1 MLCLLKDFMK
11 HFKSKFCKPLNTFFS
26 PRQSTGNDES
36 NIWLGISFGFIG
48 NLPSIENALAAGDE
62 PGEYLDRRVEIW
74 GLFYRLMIVAF
85 TIGTVVSGT
94 IVWLVLRFRE
104 STPTAKPTEYEADG
118 KW

>member
-1 MLCLLKDFMK
+1 MMKVIFGLGLVLGLLV
-11 HFKSKFCKPLNTFFS
+11 
-26 PRQSTGNDES
+26 
-36 NIWLGISFGFIG
+36 II
-48 NLPSIENALAAGDE
+48 PSIHNVLAAGDE

-85 TIGTVVSGT
+85 TVGTVVSGL

-104 STPTAKPTEYEADG
+104 SNPKSKPTEYEADG

>member
-1 MLCLLKDFMK
+1 MKAILGLGVILSLLIIIPAVQNVM
-11 HFKSKFCKPLNTFFS
+11 
-26 PRQSTGNDES
+26 
-36 NIWLGISFGFIG
+36 
-48 NLPSIENALAAGDE
+48 AAGDE

-85 TIGTVVSGT
+85 TVGTVVSGM

-104 STPTAKPTEYEADG
+104 SNPKAKPTEYEADG

>member
-1 MLCLLKDFMK
+1 MK
-11 HFKSKFCKPLNTFFS
+11 AILGLFL
-26 PRQSTGNDES
+26 G
-36 NIWLGISFGFIG
+36 LGIILSLLIII
-48 NLPSIENALAAGDE
+48 PSVQNVMAAGDE

-85 TIGTVVSGT
+85 VVGTIVSGM

-104 STPTAKPTEYEADG
+104 SNPKATPTEYEADG

>member
-1 MLCLLKDFMK
+1 MNMMI
-11 HFKSKFCKPLNTFFS
+11 
-26 PRQSTGNDES
+26 G
-36 NIWLGISFGFIG
+36 LGIILGFLVV
-48 NLPSIENALAAGDE
+48 LPSIQYVLAAGDE
-62 PGEYLDRRVEIW
+62 PGEYLDRRIEIW

-104 STPTAKPTEYEADG
+104 SNPKAKPTEYEASG

>member
-1 MLCLLKDFMK
+1 MKAIFGLFLGLGVILGLL
-11 HFKSKFCKPLNTFFS
+11 
-26 PRQSTGNDES
+26 
-36 NIWLGISFGFIG
+36 III
-48 NLPSIENALAAGDE
+48 PSVQNVMAAGDE

-85 TIGTVVSGT
+85 TVGTVVSGM

-104 STPTAKPTEYEADG
+104 SNPKATPTEYEADG

>member
-1 MLCLLKDFMK
+1 MKVIFGLALVLGLLV
-11 HFKSKFCKPLNTFFS
+11 
-26 PRQSTGNDES
+26 
-36 NIWLGISFGFIG
+36 I
-48 NLPSIENALAAGDE
+48 LPSVRYVLAAGDE

-85 TIGTVVSGT
+85 TVGTVVSGL

-104 STPTAKPTEYEADG
+104 SHPKAKPTEYEAEG